1 MKGRGTL
8 FSCVF
13 SVERRWLLL
22 LTLLSSEKLMP
33 AETGELRPD
42 KRELLMALSELV
54 IRLLE
59 IMPISEATKLLVL
72 RVE

>member
-1 MKGRGTL
+1 
-8 FSCVF
+8 
-13 SVERRWLLL
+13 
-22 LTLLSSEKLMP
+22 MP